1 MRPIPFSIMW
11 AIGVLVWRQSC
22 TAAPIRPSQICSR
35 IRFMKFISTA
45 EALRI
50 AQKRSKKMKTA
61 TPPRISRGHIRNP
74 PARKSSPSPI
84 VFGACSAATATASV
98 ACNRIIISSIK
109 SFLVFRSFP
118 SRARQ
123 RPHTHTAAAES
134 QKYAFSSKSHRGP
147 AICGHFYFPSA
158 ATFRLS
164 AAALRSACRS
174 SRDRR
179 RRCRR
184 SLMFRIRSPKL
195 SKLCR

>member
-1 MRPIPFSIMW
+1 MLPNPVHEIHIDGRSLADRPK
-11 AIGVLVWRQSC
+11 ALEKDENGH
-22 TAAPIRPSQICSR
+22 AAQN
-35 IRFMKFISTA
+35 
-45 EALRI
+45 
-50 AQKRSKKMKTA
+50 Q
-61 TPPRISRGHIRNP
+61 RGHIRNP